1 MIKKKTKIIC
11 TIGPNSESEEMLM
24 KLADA
29 GMNVARLNFSHG
41 DHEEQL
47 GRIKKVRK
55 INETLEFP
63 VGILLDTKGPEIRTH
78 LFEGDR
84 ATIVEGTVV
93 EVHMNEILGDATKFS
108 ITYDRLIEDIVV
120 GKNILV
126 DDGYLILEVTG
137 TDIERDVILTRAV
150 NTHEVKNRRGINVPN
165 VALKLPFI
173 SEKDRSDMEFGC
185 EQSVDFI
192 AASFVRCK
200 EDVLEIRELLAKK
213 ENCHIQIIAKIENQQ
228 GVNNLEEILEV
239 ADGVMVARG
248 DLGVEV
254 KVEKVPLIQRQMIE
268 KAHVARKIVITAT
281 QMLESMIENV
291 TPTRAEVSD
300 VANAVLDGSDAIMLS
315 GETAMGNHPVLVVE
329 TMTKIANT
337 IEGSINFKKMK
348 NRVKRKQSEN
358 RSAKAVAMSIAACVE
373 DLPIA
378 SVICLSKTGYTARLM
393 SQFRLNSPVLALVEN
408 KNVARALTLNYG
420 VYPYV
425 MNDQLMTF
433 ETATRVGV
441 EHVMKYKEHLRHLGD
456 RVIVTA
462 GLPFGHTTSQTNTMQ
477 ILKFKDYPNW
487 SNEWNS

>member
-11 TIGPNSESEEMLM
+11 TIGPKSESPEMLA
-24 KLADA
+24 KLAEA

-41 DHEEQL
+41 DHAEQL
-47 GRIKKVRK
+47 TRIERVKKLNK
-55 INETLEFP
+55 TLQFP

-78 LFEGDR
+78 LFDGDQ
-84 ATIVEGTVV
+84 ATIIEDSTVEI
-93 EVHMNEILGDATKFS
+93 HMNEILGDASKFS
-108 ITYDRLIEDIVV
+108 ITYSRLIEDVEI

-126 DDGYLILEVTG
+126 DDGYLILEITG
-137 TDIERDVILTRAV
+137 IDKSRDVIITRAV

-165 VALKLPFI
+165 VELKLPFI
-173 SEKDRSDMEFGC
+173 SEKDKADMLFGC
-185 EQSVDFI
+185 EQHVDFI

-200 EDVLEIRELLAKK
+200 EDVLAIRELLQGR
-213 ENCHIQIIAKIENQQ
+213 ENCHTQIIAKIENQQ
-228 GVNNLEEILEV
+228 GVNNLDEILEV

-268 KAHVARKIVITAT
+268 KAHVARKVVITAT

-315 GETAMGNHPVLVVE
+315 GETAMGDHPVLVVE

-358 RSAKAVAMSIAACVE
+358 RSAKAVAMSIASCVE
-373 DLPIA
+373 DLPVA

-393 SQFRLNSPVLALVEN
+393 SQFRLKSPVLALVES
-408 KNVARALTLNYG
+408 KDVARALTLNYG

-425 MNDQLMTF
+425 LKGNLSNF
-433 ETATRVGV
+433 EKATEVGV
-441 EHVMKYKEHLRHLGD
+441 EHVMKYKDTLRHIGD

-477 ILKFKDYPNW
+477 ILKFKDYPKW
-487 SNEWNS
+487 SDEWNS

>member
-1 MIKKKTKIIC
+1 MISKKTKIIC
-11 TIGPNSESEEMLM
+11 TIGPKSESVEMMM
-24 KLADA
+24 KLAKA

-41 DHEEQL
+41 DHAEQ
-47 GRIKKVRK
+47 GARIEK
-55 INETLEFP
+55 IREINKSLEFP

-78 LFEGDR
+78 HFVGDR
-84 ATIVEGTVV
+84 VTIQEDSIV
-93 EVHMNEILGDATKFS
+93 EVHMNEIMGDATKFS
-108 ITYDRLIEDIVV
+108 ITYDRLIEDIEV
-120 GKNILV
+120 GKQILV
-126 DDGYLILEVTG
+126 DDGYLILDVVDIDKAREVIITK
-137 TDIERDVILTRAV
+137 AV

-165 VALKLPFI
+165 VDLKLPFI
-173 SEKDRSDMEFGC
+173 SEKDKADMEFGC
-185 EQSVDFI
+185 DQQVDFI
-192 AASFVRCK
+192 AASFVRSK
-200 EDVLEIRELLAKK
+200 EDVLEIRELLSKK

-228 GVNNLEEILEV
+228 GVNNLDEILEV

-254 KVEKVPLIQRQMIE
+254 NVERVPLIQRQMIE

-315 GETAMGNHPVLVVE
+315 AETAMGDHPVHVVE
-329 TMTKIANT
+329 TMSKIAYT
-337 IEGSINFKKMK
+337 IEDSINVKKMK
-348 NRVKRKQSEN
+348 NRVKRKQMEN
-358 RSAKAVAMSIAACVE
+358 RSAKAVALSIASCVE
-373 DLPIA
+373 DLPVA

-393 SQFRLNSPVLALVEN
+393 SQFRLKSPVFALVEN

-425 MNDQLMTF
+425 LDEHLDNF
-433 ETATRVGV
+433 EKASEVGV
-441 EHVMKYKEHLRHLGD
+441 EHIMKYKNQLRHLGD

-462 GLPFGHTTSQTNTMQ
+462 GLPFGHATSQTNTMQ
-477 ILKFKDYPNW
+477 ILKFKDYPKW